1 MKRKIILDLCGGTGS
16 WSKPYKDAGYD
27 VRLITL
33 PEFDVRSYEPPKN
46 VYGILAAPPCTEFS
60 IAKNGSHRKRDFEG
74 GINIVIACLNIIW
87 KCRCQNRLGFWA
99 LENPVGYLRQ
109 FLGKPNY
116 TFYQWWFGDLGIKRT
131 DLWGYFNEPKQ
142 KAFERPNHPYFVK
155 QYKSGKKNQFA
166 WSAPSK
172 PDWYEGH
179 LDRAELRAIT
189 PPGFARAF
197 FEANP

>member
-16 WSKPYKDAGYD
+16 WSKPYKDTGYD

-60 IAKNGSHRKRDFEG
+60 VAKNGSHRKRDLEG
-74 GINIVIACLNIIW
+74 GMNIVIACLNIIW
-87 KCRCQNRLGFWA
+87 KCRLQNKLVFWA

-109 FLGKPNY
+109 FIGKPHY
-116 TFYQWWFGDLGIKRT
+116 TFFQWWFADLGIKRT
-131 DLWGYFNEPKQ
+131 DIWGYFNEPKQ
-142 KAFERPNHPYFVK
+142 KVFKRPSDPYFVK
-155 QYKSGKKNQFA
+155 QYKSGKKNQIA

-179 LDRAELRAIT
+179 LDRAALRAIT